1 MEGKGDMSKRP
12 ASIGIALAAVGV
24 LALAACGESA
34 EEEAL
39 ADVCDA
45 NASIQAHIEDLQGLE
60 ITPTSGESPEGVQ
73 VRETLNAI
81 RSDLGEITDASDEL
95 AEETR
100 QQVEVATDDFLRSVD
115 TANIRSVGGDGGLVG
130 VIEPLTSS
138 YEETLAS
145 IECE

>member
-1 MEGKGDMSKRP
+1 MSQGVASRRCCERAAQGVPSAPVLLRSRGRPASSVRPPMEGKGDMSKRP

-81 RSDLGEITDASDEL
+81 RSDSGALTPQTYEAW
-95 AEETR
+95 A
-100 QQVEVATDDFLRSVD
+100 AM
-115 TANIRSVGGDGGLVG
+115 GGSLV
-130 VIEPLTSS
+130 
-138 YEETLAS
+138 
-145 IECE
+145 